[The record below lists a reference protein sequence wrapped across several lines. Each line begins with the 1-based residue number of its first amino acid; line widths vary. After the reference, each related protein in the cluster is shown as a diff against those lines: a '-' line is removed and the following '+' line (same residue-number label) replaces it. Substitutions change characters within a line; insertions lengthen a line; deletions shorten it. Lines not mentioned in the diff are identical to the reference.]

1 MATMNPLERKARNSF
16 IKGLVISGLIGI
28 IGITVLIIQ
37 LLNMRGEERK
47 RIEAQKDVL
56 VLNQPV
62 VSGQTLT
69 LSMFTTIK
77 ADTNV
82 TPANALTSSSF
93 NMMSVDGN
101 GNPVDVVA
109 KIDIQAN
116 TLITDNM
123 IAASDEIN
131 TNDVRKQEFNV
142 ITLPA
147 NLETGETVDIRFRL
161 PDGTDYIV
169 VSKKVVTVLD
179 DTGIPSLDTIYLN
192 LSEEEILLMSNVI
205 VEAYQI
211 PGSKL
216 YATRYVEPG
225 LQEKAITNYVP
236 NGDVQNL
243 IAADPNVVQEA
254 KQELVNRMTQY
265 GNNRANINDTLGA
278 IDVDDRNSSVETGVQ
293 DENSR
298 AQEERQTYLDAL
310 GG

>member
-16 IKGLVISGLIGI
+16 IKGLVIAGLIGI

-37 LLNMRGEERK
+37 LLKIQGEERE
-47 RIEAQKDVL
+47 RIEAQKEVL

-69 LSMFTTIK
+69 LAMFTNIK
-77 ADTNV
+77 ADANV
-82 TPANALTSSSF
+82 TPANALTSASF
-93 NMMSVDGN
+93 NMMSVDQN
-101 GNPVDVVA
+101 GNSIDVVA

-123 IAASDEIN
+123 ISASDELN

-142 ITLPA
+142 VSLPA

-211 PGSKL
+211 PGSRL

-236 NGDVQNL
+236 NVNVQNL
-243 IAADPNVVQEA
+243 IVADPNVVQEA
-254 KQELVNRMTQY
+254 KQELANRMTQY
-265 GNNRANINDTLGA
+265 GNNRTNINDTLGT
-278 IDVDDRNSSVETGVQ
+278 IDADDRNSSIETGVQ

>member
-16 IKGLVISGLIGI
+16 IKGLVIAGLIGI

-37 LLNMRGEERK
+37 LLNMQGEERA

-69 LSMFTTIK
+69 LAMFTTIK
-77 ADTNV
+77 ADANV
-82 TPANALTSSSF
+82 TPTNALTSASF
-93 NMMSVDGN
+93 NTMSVDGN
-101 GNPVDVVA
+101 GNPIDVVA
-109 KIDIQAN
+109 KIDIQSN

-123 IAASDEIN
+123 IAASDELN

-142 ITLPA
+142 ISLPA
-147 NLETGETVDIRFRL
+147 NLETDETVDIRFRL

-169 VSKKVVTVLD
+169 VSKKKVTVLD
-179 DTGIPSLDTIYLN
+179 DTGVPSLNTIYLN
-192 LSEEEILLMSNVI
+192 LTEEEILLMSNVI

-211 PGSKL
+211 PGSRL

-243 IAADPNVVQEA
+243 ITQDPNVVQEA
-254 KQELVNRMTQY
+254 KQELANRMTQY
-265 GNNRANINDTLGA
+265 GTNRANINDTLGA
-278 IDVDDRNSSVETGVQ
+278 IDVDDRNSAVETGVQ

-298 AQEERQTYLDAL
+298 VQEERQTYLDAL